1 MKRDSMLY
9 GPFALAAGRTIRNGS
24 GIHIATVHRVG
35 SDSNGY
41 ALNPAEA
48 DDLARRIV
56 DALNAVPRPMGELL
70 TDEPVSDMRRT
81 AQRDCPNFD

>member
-1 MKRDSMLY
+1 MTNRWHKRDSMLY

-35 SDSNGY
+35 SDSHGY
-41 ALNPAEA
+41 ALTPADA

-56 DALNAVPRPMGELL
+56 DALNQPQPVTLHDVMAAKIH
-70 TDEPVSDMRRT
+70 DEQEGKS
-81 AQRDCPNFD
+81 